1 MIRPARPEDAQAI
14 AAIWNRVIRETT
26 HTFTTLEKTP
36 EDIAARVA
44 SSTPWWVAEDEDK
57 GQILGHATYGPF
69 RSGPGYARTM
79 EHSVHLAKAGQ
90 GKGLG
95 RALLLTLE
103 DHARAAGVHVMVA
116 AISGDNAA
124 GIAFHSALGYS
135 EVGRMPEVGQK
146 WGQRLHL
153 VLMQKILS

>member
-1 MIRPARPEDAQAI
+1 MIRPARPQDAPAI
-14 AAIWNRVIRETT
+14 AAIWNTLIRETT
-26 HTFTTLEKTP
+26 HTFTTVEKTA
-36 EDIAARVA
+36 EDIAARLA
-44 SSTPWWVAEDEDK
+44 EGSPWWVAEVQ
-57 GQILGHATYGPF
+57 GQVLGHATYGPF

-95 RALLLTLE
+95 RALMTALE

-116 AISGDNAA
+116 GISGSNAA
-124 GIAFHSALGYS
+124 GLAFHTALGYA

-146 WGQRLHL
+146 WGQCLHL